1 MHDSDNSDIAAA
13 CAFASRM
20 RNTLGGSELKAQW
33 MSEYGIQTG
42 IEMDDICEEHKLELA
57 NLKAPEPKRTNR
69 R

>member
-33 MSEYGIQTG
+33 MTEYGIQTG
-42 IEMDDICEEHKLELA
+42 DECEATEPELVEV
-57 NLKAPEPKRTNR
+57 KAPEPKRSNR